1 MHRTGRSFKEQT
13 AQSGGLETVATVELT
28 KENFDQT
35 VSENPFVL
43 IDFWAGW
50 CRPCLQ
56 FAPVYERASEA
67 HPDLVFAKVDTE
79 AQQELAGA
87 FQITSIP
94 TLMIVRDQVA
104 IFAQPGALPEA
115 ALTDLIRQARDL
127 DMDEVRAKI
136 AAEQK
141 GAEGTGGAGGAG
153 GAGTEAPGTP
163 EA

>member
-1 MHRTGRSFKEQT
+1 M
-13 AQSGGLETVATVELT
+13 ATVELT

-56 FAPVYERASEA
+56 FAPVYEKAA
-67 HPDLVFAKVDTE
+67 TANPDLVFAKVDTE
-79 AQQELAGA
+79 AQQELAAA
-87 FQITSIP
+87 FDITSIP

-104 IFAQPGALPEA
+104 VFAQPGALPEA
-115 ALTDLIRQARDL
+115 ALTDLIGQARAL

-136 AAEQK
+136 AAEQDK
-141 GAEGTGGAGGAG
+141 AAPGGEPGS
-153 GAGTEAPGTP
+153 GTP

>member
-1 MHRTGRSFKEQT
+1 M
-13 AQSGGLETVATVELT
+13 ATVELT
-28 KENFDQT
+28 KDNFDQT

-56 FAPVYERASEA
+56 FAPVYEKAAEA
-67 HPDLVFAKVDTE
+67 NPDLVFAKVDTE
-79 AQQELAGA
+79 AQQELAAA

-104 IFAQPGALPEA
+104 VFAQPGALPEA
-115 ALTDLIRQARDL
+115 ALTDLIGQARQL

-136 AAEQK
+136 AASQQ
-141 GAEGTGGAGGAG
+141 GGQGRADS
-153 GAGTEAPGTP
+153 AGTAEA
-163 EA
+163 

>member
-1 MHRTGRSFKEQT
+1 M
-13 AQSGGLETVATVELT
+13 ATVELT

-56 FAPVYERASEA
+56 FAPVYEKAA
-67 HPDLVFAKVDTE
+67 QANPDLVFAKVDTE
-79 AQQELAGA
+79 AQQELASA

-104 IFAQPGALPEA
+104 VFAQPGALPEA
-115 ALTDLIRQARDL
+115 ALTDLIGQARAL
-127 DMDEVRAKI
+127 DMDQVRAQI
-136 AAEQK
+136 AESQQPK
-141 GAEGTGGAGGAG
+141 AEG
-153 GAGTEAPGTP
+153 EAPGAP

>member
-1 MHRTGRSFKEQT
+1 M
-13 AQSGGLETVATVELT
+13 ATVELT
-28 KENFDQT
+28 KENFDRT

-56 FAPVYERASEA
+56 FAPVYEKAAEA
-67 HPDLVFAKVDTE
+67 NPDLVFAKVDTE
-79 AQQELAGA
+79 AQQELAAA
-87 FQITSIP
+87 FDITSIP

-115 ALTDLIRQARDL
+115 ALTDLIGQARAL
-127 DMDEVRAKI
+127 DMDEIRAKI
-136 AAEQK
+136 AASASPSQGSSPE
-141 GAEGTGGAGGAG
+141 AEGTS
-153 GAGTEAPGTP
+153 GTP

>member
-1 MHRTGRSFKEQT
+1 M
-13 AQSGGLETVATVELT
+13 ATVELT
-28 KENFDQT
+28 AENFDQT
-35 VSENPFVL
+35 VCENPFLL

-56 FAPVYERASEA
+56 FAPVYEKASEA
-67 HPDLVFAKVDTE
+67 HPDLLFAKVDTE
-79 AQQELAGA
+79 AQQELAAA
-87 FQITSIP
+87 FDISSIP

-115 ALTDLIRQARDL
+115 ALTDIIGQARAL

-136 AAEQK
+136 AAEQQ
-141 GAEGTGGAGGAG
+141 AAQGTGTPDARGS
-153 GAGTEAPGTP
+153 GTP

>member
-1 MHRTGRSFKEQT
+1 M
-13 AQSGGLETVATVELT
+13 ATVELT

-67 HPDLVFAKVDTE
+67 HPDLLFAKVDTE

-115 ALTDLIRQARDL
+115 ALTDLIGQARAL

-136 AAEQK
+136 AATQQ
-141 GAEGTGGAGGAG
+141 GGAQAP
-153 GAGTEAPGTP
+153 GTRENGTP

>member
-1 MHRTGRSFKEQT
+1 M
-13 AQSGGLETVATVELT
+13 ATVELT

-67 HPDLVFAKVDTE
+67 HPDLLFAKVDTE

-115 ALTDLIRQARDL
+115 ALTDLIGQARAL

-136 AAEQK
+136 AAEQ
-141 GAEGTGGAGGAG
+141 GSAQ
-153 GAGTEAPGTP
+153 APGTEGP
-163 EA
+163 GTSEA